1 MKNKTEKI
9 DLLHKYVP
17 QLKEL
22 KPLAEQAFGSRDT
35 GSDAHEASRQYTT
48 LLTEYVQEG
57 GSLLMMAEALEVTY
71 PALNRRVMTADLKP
85 RTRRRRSTA
94 TPEQYA
100 KAVASIQPL
109 RDSHNTEAYHDAL
122 LSFYNEGLSM
132 KQLALALG
140 LKAEY
145 PLYYGLD
152 RARRRAGEANA

>member
-1 MKNKTEKI
+1 MKSKTEKI

-22 KPLAEQAFGSRDT
+22 KPLAEQAFGSRGT
-35 GSDAHEASRQYTT
+35 ESDAHEASRQYTT
-48 LLTEYVQEG
+48 LLVEYVKEG

-85 RTRRRRSTA
+85 RTRRPRSTA

-100 KAVASIQPL
+100 KAVEVLNPL
-109 RDSHNTEAYHDAL
+109 RGPRATEQYHDAL
-122 LSFYNEGLSM
+122 LGFYNEGLSM

-140 LKAEY
+140 LKAEF

-152 RARRRAGEANA
+152 RARRRAGDSND